1 MKGYSAIAKILK
13 MEGVD
18 FVTGYPN
25 NALQDAVAEEGIRII
40 TFRTERAAVEAADGF
55 TRVSF
60 GQRIGASTVMFG
72 PGIEAAFSGVRQAY
86 SDGVPILVLPTG
98 DERRRVST
106 HPNFDTLRVYR
117 EVTKWADSLSFA
129 DRIPETMRRAFT
141 YLKTGRP
148 GPILV
153 NIPVDVGSE
162 ELDETAFNY
171 KPVKSPKPAGDPA
184 DIRELAKALIAA
196 KNPVIRAGQG
206 VLYACACEELVELA
220 ELLQIPVFTTMNAK
234 GAFPENHPL
243 ALGTGG
249 RTRTRMVVHFLDKA
263 DLVFAIGSSC
273 SVEQMTCKIPPG
285 KTIMQATIDER
296 DINKDYYIE
305 HAAIGDAKLI
315 LRQLIDEVQSQVGPG
330 GRKGGGAVIKEV
342 RKVKEEWLQ
351 EWMPKLTSNEI
362 PINPYRVI
370 WDMMQ
375 VLGSQQTII
384 VHDSGTPRDQLVPFW
399 QCVTPGSYIGYGK
412 DHMLGSGLGL
422 ALGAKLAR
430 PEKLVVYVCGEGA
443 FGQGGMDFETA
454 VREHIPILNIVF
466 NNGTLSMAKVVNPIA
481 SKRYG
486 LNVVSGHYAKIGEGL
501 GGYAERIE
509 QPGDIIPAL
518 ERAKKI
524 VDSGTAV
531 LLEIMDKEEIDL
543 PYVDPVPKL

>member
-1 MKGYSAIAKILK
+1 MNGYKAIAKILK
-13 MEGVD
+13 MEGID
-18 FVTGYPN
+18 LVTGYPN
-25 NALQDAVAEEGIRII
+25 NALQDAVAEEGIRLV
-40 TFRTERAAVEAADGF
+40 TFRTERAAVEAADGY

-60 GQRIGASTVMFG
+60 GQRIGVSTVMFG
-72 PGIEAAFSGVRQAY
+72 PGIEVAFSGIRQAY

-106 HPNFDTLRVYR
+106 HPNFDTLQVYR
-117 EVTKWADSLSFA
+117 EVTKWADSLPFA

-148 GPILV
+148 GPILI

-162 ELDETAFNY
+162 ELDETLFDY
-171 KPVKSPKPAGDPA
+171 KPVKLPKPAGDPA
-184 DIRELAKALIAA
+184 DIRTFAKVLLAA

-206 VLYACACEELVELA
+206 VLYACASEELRELA

-243 ALGTGG
+243 SLGTGG
-249 RTRTRMVVHFLDKA
+249 RTRTKMVVHFLNKA

-273 SVEQMTCKIPPG
+273 SIEQMTCKIPHG
-285 KTIMQATIDER
+285 KTIIQATIDER

-315 LRQLIDEVQSQVGPG
+315 LKQLVEEVQRQVGP
-330 GRKGGGAVIKEV
+330 KSIEKDSTVTKEIKA
-342 RKVKEEWLQ
+342 VKEGWLE

-375 VLGSQQTII
+375 VLDSQQTIV

-422 ALGAKLAR
+422 ALGAKLAK

-454 VREHIPILNIVF
+454 VRENIPILNIVF

-481 SKRYG
+481 SERYG
-486 LNVVSGHYAKIGEGL
+486 LNVVSGHYAKIAEGL
-501 GGYAERIE
+501 GGYAERID
-509 QPGDIIPAL
+509 QPSDIIPAL
-518 ERAKKI
+518 QRAKKL
-524 VDSGTAV
+524 VESGTAV
-531 LLEIMDKEEIDL
+531 LLEIMDREEIDL

>member
-1 MKGYSAIAKILK
+1 MNGYKAIAKILK
-13 MEGVD
+13 MEGID
-18 FVTGYPN
+18 LVTGYPN
-25 NALQDAVAEEGIRII
+25 NALQDAVAEEGIRLV
-40 TFRTERAAVEAADGF
+40 TFRTERAAVEAADGY

-60 GQRIGASTVMFG
+60 GQRIGVSTVMFG
-72 PGIEAAFSGVRQAY
+72 PGIEVAFSGIRQAY

-106 HPNFDTLRVYR
+106 HPNFDTLQVYR
-117 EVTKWADSLSFA
+117 EVTKWADSLPFA

-162 ELDETAFNY
+162 ELDETLFDY
-171 KPVKSPKPAGDPA
+171 KPVKLPKPAGDPA
-184 DIRELAKALIAA
+184 DIRTFAKVLLAA

-206 VLYACACEELVELA
+206 VLYACASEELRELA

-243 ALGTGG
+243 SLGTGG
-249 RTRTRMVVHFLDKA
+249 RTRTKMVVHFLNKA

-273 SVEQMTCKIPPG
+273 SIEQMTCKIPPG
-285 KTIMQATIDER
+285 KTIIQATIDER

-315 LRQLIDEVQSQVGPG
+315 LKQLVEEVQRQVGP
-330 GRKGGGAVIKEV
+330 KSIEKNSTVTKEIKV
-342 RKVKEEWLQ
+342 VKEEWLD

-370 WDMMQ
+370 WDMIQ
-375 VLGSQQTII
+375 VLDSQQTIV

-422 ALGAKLAR
+422 ALGAKLAK

-454 VREHIPILNIVF
+454 VRENIPILNIVF

-481 SKRYG
+481 SERYG
-486 LNVVSGHYAKIGEGL
+486 LNVVSGHYAKIAEGL
-501 GGYAERIE
+501 GGYAERID
-509 QPGDIIPAL
+509 QPSDIIPAL
-518 ERAKKI
+518 QRAKKL
-524 VDSGTAV
+524 VESGTAV
-531 LLEIMDKEEIDL
+531 LLEIMDREEIDL

>member
-1 MKGYSAIAKILK
+1 VKGYSAIAKILK

>member
-1 MKGYSAIAKILK
+1 LKGYAAIARILK
-13 MEGVD
+13 MEGVEL
-18 FVTGYPN
+18 VTGFPN
-25 NALQDAVAEEGIRII
+25 NALQDAVAEEGIRLV
-40 TFRTERAAVEAADGF
+40 TFRNERAAVEAADGY

-60 GQRIGASTVMFG
+60 GKHIGVSTVMFG

-98 DERRRVST
+98 DERRRFST

-117 EVTKWADSLSFA
+117 EVTKWADSLPFA

-141 YLKTGRP
+141 YLKSGRP

-162 ELDETAFNY
+162 ELDDAKFHY
-171 KPVKSPKPAGDPA
+171 RPVKSARPAGDPD
-184 DIRELAKALIAA
+184 DIRELARILLAA

-206 VLYACACEELVELA
+206 VLYAEACGELLEFA

-243 ALGTGG
+243 SLGTGG
-249 RTRTRMVVHFLDKA
+249 RSRTKMVVHFLDKA
-263 DLVFAIGSSC
+263 DLIFAIGSSC
-273 SVEQMTCKIPPG
+273 TREQMTYPIPAG
-285 KTIMQATIDER
+285 RTILQATIDER
-296 DINKDYYIE
+296 DINKDYEID
-305 HAAIGDAKLI
+305 HAAIGDARLVLK
-315 LRQLIDEVQSQVGPG
+315 QLIEEAQRQIGPQ
-330 GRKGGGAVIKEV
+330 GRKGDGAVIKEI
-342 RKVKEEWLQ
+342 KAVKEEWLR
-351 EWMPKLTSNEI
+351 EWMPKLTSSEI

-375 VLGSQQTII
+375 VLGTERTIV

-399 QCVTPGSYIGYGK
+399 QCINPGSYIGYGK

-430 PEKLVVYVCGEGA
+430 PDKLVVYVCGEGA

-454 VREHIPILNIVF
+454 VRENIPILNIVF
-466 NNGTLSMAKVVNPIA
+466 NNGTLSMSRVVNPIA

-486 LNVVSGHYAKIGEGL
+486 MNAVSGQYAKIAEGL
-501 GGYAERIE
+501 GGYAERID
-509 QPGDIIPAL
+509 QPADIIPAL
-518 ERAKKI
+518 ERARKM
-524 VDSGTAV
+524 VDSGKAA